1 MVNVNVYLMFHTRVE
16 KAYKKLVTKIERW
29 QTQAITV

>member
-1 MVNVNVYLMFHTRVE
+1 MFHTRVE